1 MFTQRGVALIA
12 VTVALALGGIIIKEF
27 STNTS
32 IDHFAAHNAKDDM
45 KAHFLARS
53 AMNLGH
59 LIIRL
64 QTDVMDKN
72 REMLGDIQ
80 LADYTQWF
88 MGAFCGGKDEV
99 ASIGEML
106 GGFAGQEIKGLGIPD
121 GSCDIEI
128 TTDDHLVNLNCAN
141 GSSNTRKLLQT
152 KLETMVYPPAF
163 DRLFEN
169 ADGEG
174 YRRDRATQVAALID
188 YVDKDRNRVDAQGN
202 PEDYGY
208 ESISD
213 PYKAKDDYIDTPG
226 EIRLVRGVDE
236 RFWNLW
242 GHKFTTYGECK
253 QNLGSMSDPG
263 AIAAIISLSP
273 KDDNDPVVLDQN
285 KLWALARRVTD
296 ARALGV
302 YFDDLDAFIEFVKN
316 PDGSLASALG
326 DGTEDAASA
335 AAQAGLVPVEGVEL
349 DKAKLELVATTGP
362 RRIYRVQATSS
373 SGVLN
378 KRIVGV
384 WDTETQNQNNRDPQY
399 GKGAWVFWREE

>member
-1 MFTQRGVALIA
+1 MFSQRGVALIA

-72 REMLGDIQ
+72 REFLGDIQ
-80 LADYTQWF
+80 LADYTSLF

-99 ASIGEML
+99 SSIGEL
-106 GGFAGQEIKGLGIPD
+106 IGGFAGEEIKGLGIPD
-121 GSCDIEI
+121 GSCDVEI
-128 TTDDHLVNLNCAN
+128 TTDDHLLNLNCAN
-141 GSSNTRKLLQT
+141 GSKNTRDLLKT
-152 KLETMVYPPAF
+152 KLETMLYPPAY

-169 ADGEG
+169 ADAEG
-174 YRRDRATQVAALID
+174 YRRDRITQVSALID
-188 YVDKDRNRVDAQGN
+188 YVDKDRYRFDADGN
-202 PEDYGY
+202 PEDYGN
-208 ESISD
+208 ESLSD
-213 PYKAKDDYIDTPG
+213 PYKAKNDYIDTVG

-236 RFWNLW
+236 RFWNLF
-242 GHKFTTYGECK
+242 GNKFTVYGECK
-253 QNLGSMSDPG
+253 QNLGSMTDPG
-263 AIAAIISLSP
+263 AIAAMIFLSP
-273 KDDNDPVVLDQN
+273 KDPDDPVVLDTN
-285 KLWALARRVTD
+285 KLWALARRVAE
-296 ARALGV
+296 ARSLGV
-302 YFDDLDAFIEFVKN
+302 YFDDLDAFIEFVQN
-316 PDGSLASALG
+316 PDGQLASLLG
-326 DGTEDAASA
+326 DGTDPQAA

-349 DKAKLELVATTGP
+349 DKQKLEAIAMTGP
-362 RRIYRVQATSS
+362 RRTYRVQATAT

-384 WDTETQNQNNRDPQY
+384 WDTLTSNQNATDPLY
-399 GKGAWVFWREE
+399 AKGAWVFWREE